1 MPKATSPASPPRPER
16 GASERG
22 APARTRRRRCSP
34 AEDAPARAQRAEDTL
49 TGPVEPVVVGR
60 VVGAW
65 GVRGWI
71 RVAPFNDSRDSI
83 LPGLRHWWLQDGETT
98 RALQIDESRVH
109 GAEIVAKAA
118 GIDDRDAAAAL
129 EGRAVLVARAD
140 FPSASDDEV
149 YWVDLIGCTV
159 RNPAG
164 EVLGVV
170 QRIEDHS
177 AHPVLRVSEEPQA
190 GERRSDRLIPL
201 VPAIVLSIDVAAR
214 DIVADWQRD
223 Y

>member
-1 MPKATSPASPPRPER
+1 MPKATPPASPPPPER
-16 GASERG
+16 GAPVRAQRRSRG
-22 APARTRRRRCSP
+22 P
-34 AEDAPARAQRAEDTL
+34 AEGTSARAQRAGDEV
-49 TGPVEPVVVGR
+49 TGPIEPVAVGR

-71 RVAPFNDSRDSI
+71 RVAPFNDSRESI
-83 LPGLRHWWLQDGETT
+83 LQDLRRWWLQDREST
-98 RALQIDESRVH
+98 RALQIAESRAH

-129 EGRAVLVARAD
+129 EGCVVLVARAD
-140 FPSASDDEV
+140 FPAASHDEV

-170 QRIEDHS
+170 QDIEDHS
-177 AHPVLRVSEEPQA
+177 AHPVLRLSEEPQ
-190 GERRSDRLIPL
+190 GGDRRPDRLIPL
-201 VPAIVLSIDVAAR
+201 VPAIVLSIDVSAR

>member
-1 MPKATSPASPPRPER
+1 MPKATPPASPPPPER
-16 GASERG
+16 GATARER
-22 APARTRRRRCSP
+22 
-34 AEDAPARAQRAEDTL
+34 AEDAL
-49 TGPVEPVVVGR
+49 TGPVGPVVVGR

-83 LPGLRHWWLQDGETT
+83 LPGLRRWWLRHGDTT
-98 RALQIDESRVH
+98 RALRIDESRVH

-129 EGRAVLVARAD
+129 EGCTVLVSRAD
-140 FPSASDDEV
+140 FPAASEDEV

-170 QRIEDHS
+170 QGVEDHP
-177 AHPVLRVSEEPQA
+177 AHPVLRLSRLESNA
-190 GERRSDRLIPL
+190 AERRAELLIPM
-201 VPAIVLSIDVAAR
+201 VPAVVLSIDVAAR
-214 DIVADWQRD
+214 DVVADWQRD